1 MKHKHRVLVIG
12 AGSIGERHLRCFYLT
27 GRCDLAVCENRLER
41 RHEITQ
47 QYHVGNSAADIES
60 ALAFRPTAAV
70 ICTPTNQHV
79 STAIQ
84 LAKAGVHMLIEKPL
98 STELD
103 GVDELNRL
111 VEANQLVASVAY
123 VHRSHPALEQMK
135 AQIESGNFGEPL
147 HLYALGGSHFP
158 TGRPDYR
165 EIYFSRRETGGGAIQ
180 DALTHIV
187 NAAEWL
193 VGPIDQLISD
203 SDRLA
208 LDGIEVEDTVHVIAR
223 HGQVMSCYCLN
234 QFQFPTELSITV
246 VCKHGTCRYEPEKDL
261 WRCMT
266 TPGGD
271 WLVHKVPEFNKDKLY
286 LRQANSFL
294 DSIENGTPPL
304 CTLAEAEQSLRVNLQ
319 MLEDNNRCKAVNDPV
334 EAGS

>member
-1 MKHKHRVLVIG
+1 MKNKHRILVIG
-12 AGSIGERHLRCFYLT
+12 AGSIGERHLRCFYTT
-27 GRCDLAVCENRLER
+27 GRCELAVCENRLER

-47 QYHVGNSAADIES
+47 QYHVGHSSADIDS
-60 ALAFRPTAAV
+60 ALAFRPTAAI

-103 GVDELNRL
+103 GVDELNHL
-111 VEANQLVASVAY
+111 VERDQLVAAVAY
-123 VHRSHPALEQMK
+123 VHRAHPALEQMK
-135 AQIESGNFGEPL
+135 EQIDSGRFGRPL

-165 EIYFSRRETGGGAIQ
+165 EIYYNRHETGGGAIQ

-193 VGPIDQLISD
+193 VGPIDKLSSD
-203 SDRLA
+203 SGRLA
-208 LDGIEVEDTVHVIAR
+208 LDGIEVEDTVHVMAR
-223 HGQVMSCYCLN
+223 HGRVMSCYCLN
-234 QFQFPTELSITV
+234 QHQFPAELSITV
-246 VCKHGTCRYEPEKDL
+246 VCENGTCRYEPEKDR

-266 TPGGD
+266 TPGGGWID
-271 WLVHKVPEFNKDKLY
+271 HKVPAFNKDKLY
-286 LRQANSFL
+286 LRQANLFL
-294 DSIENGTPPL
+294 DAIENGTPPL
-304 CTLAEAEQSLRVNLQ
+304 CTLAEAEQSLKVNLL
-319 MLEDNNRCKAVNDPV
+319 MLKCRNQFSLVNDRV